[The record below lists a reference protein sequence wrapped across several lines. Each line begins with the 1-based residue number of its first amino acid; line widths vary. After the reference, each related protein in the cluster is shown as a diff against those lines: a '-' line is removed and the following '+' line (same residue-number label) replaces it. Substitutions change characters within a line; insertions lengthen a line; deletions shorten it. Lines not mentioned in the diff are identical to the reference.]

1 MGELGWVLGRVDGGR
16 GQHPGPHAHGHLVHD
31 AGRVGGVLHGVAGR
45 ALRGYQVGHGAA
57 GAQGGRRGVGVE
69 VGLGREVGGG
79 GQVGVHRAVAR
90 AVVREGV
97 GSLRHGGGDVG
108 LLAAVAPGAVRGWV
122 LLSLAEIQRLLLLEV
137 RAWPLLPVG
146 DGSGGAP

>member
-1 MGELGWVLGRVDGGR
+1 M
-16 GQHPGPHAHGHLVHD
+16 
-31 AGRVGGVLHGVAGR
+31 
-45 ALRGYQVGHGAA
+45 GAA
-57 GAQGGRRGVGVE
+57 EPAGEVGDGTALQKQDW

-122 LLSLAEIQRLLLLEV
+122 LLSLAEIQWLLLLEV

-146 DGSGGAP
+146 DGSGRAP

>member
-1 MGELGWVLGRVDGGR
+1 M
-16 GQHPGPHAHGHLVHD
+16 
-31 AGRVGGVLHGVAGR
+31 
-45 ALRGYQVGHGAA
+45 GHGAA
-57 GAQGGRRGVGVE
+57 GAQGGRRSVGVE
-69 VGLGREVGGG
+69 VGLGREVGSG

-122 LLSLAEIQRLLLLEV
+122 LLSLREKWGTALQKQDWVGMMGMGMGLTEMGKGWPELGPEQSSQGYQTRAGMLL
-137 RAWPLLPVG
+137 PLL
-146 DGSGGAP
+146 